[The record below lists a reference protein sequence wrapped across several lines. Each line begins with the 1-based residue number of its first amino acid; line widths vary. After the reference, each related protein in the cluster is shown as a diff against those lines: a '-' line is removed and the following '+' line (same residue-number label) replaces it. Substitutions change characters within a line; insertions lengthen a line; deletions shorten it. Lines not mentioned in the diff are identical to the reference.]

1 MGWTVVRREIGP
13 EATGKVG
20 EDRTVVVAVR
30 GAHELAQGSHLK
42 AMLAHQA
49 CDRLVIDDHALG
61 VKLTS
66 DAAVAVAWGLG
77 TQRLNAV
84 AQNLFSPP
92 PCGGCGNSKS
102 NAPVS

>member
-1 MGWTVVRREIGP
+1 M
-13 EATGKVG
+13 EATGNVG

-30 GAHELAQGSHLK
+30 GAHELAQWSHLK

-66 DAAVAVAWGLG
+66 DAAVAVAWELG

-84 AQNLFSPP
+84 AQNLFLRRPAP
-92 PCGGCGNSKS
+92 WFA
-102 NAPVS
+102 APVARR